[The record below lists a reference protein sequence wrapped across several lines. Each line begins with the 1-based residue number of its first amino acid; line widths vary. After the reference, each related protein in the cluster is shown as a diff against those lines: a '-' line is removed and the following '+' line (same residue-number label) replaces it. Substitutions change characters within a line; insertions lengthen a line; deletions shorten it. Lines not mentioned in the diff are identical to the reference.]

1 VNYLKR
7 FVIVVSIFFVL
18 AFLLSMFFP
27 STVLLGKTIVI
38 NHDIELVN
46 EKFTELRIKR
56 LLSYHLD
63 EEIVWNTIETGTG
76 VEVKVSL
83 NLTYGFNPIAK
94 FSGLFDKEALNA
106 AFVSKIDSVKSY
118 IENLPKIHSVK
129 VEKKFVA
136 ETIWFLSIRDTV
148 NQREMSNIHGKLYA
162 KINQYMDANAIES
175 DAAPLIIY
183 HLWTDSIV
191 DVEAGIP
198 IEDSLMV
205 SCSHIRLN
213 KMLPGNVVTA
223 THYGSYERLPETYF
237 GINEWMRKN
246 RVIVVSPPWESY
258 VTDPAEEKNP
268 DKWET
273 AIFFPVE

>member
-1 VNYLKR
+1 MSYLKR
-7 FVIVVSIFFVL
+7 FVIVLSIFFVL

-27 STVLLGKTIVI
+27 STVQLEKTVVI
-38 NHDIELVN
+38 NHDIALVN
-46 EKFTELRIKR
+46 EKFAELNIKR
-56 LLSYHLD
+56 LLSYNLD
-63 EEIVWNTIETGTG
+63 EKVIWNTIETDNGI
-76 VEVKVSL
+76 EVKVNL
-83 NLTYGFNPIAK
+83 NLAYGFNPAAK
-94 FSGLFDKEALNA
+94 FSGLFNKEALNA
-106 AFVSKIDSVKSY
+106 AFVSKIDSVKAY

-129 VEKKFVA
+129 VEKRFVA

-162 KINQYMDANAIES
+162 KINQYMDANAVES

-198 IEDSLMV
+198 IKDSLMV
-205 SCSHIRLN
+205 SDSHIRLN

-258 VTDPAEEKNP
+258 VTDPAKEENP

-273 AIFFPVE
+273 VIFFPVE